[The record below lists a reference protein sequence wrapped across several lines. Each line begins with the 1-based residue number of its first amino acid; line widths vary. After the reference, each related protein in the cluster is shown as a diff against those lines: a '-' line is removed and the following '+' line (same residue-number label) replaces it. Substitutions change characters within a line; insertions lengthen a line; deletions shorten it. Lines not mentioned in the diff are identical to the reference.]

1 MNMFALSDADPGEG
15 GGGSQTFWYPPPPPP
30 PKKKTK
36 KYPNS
41 IKIWTF

>member
-1 MNMFALSDADPGEG
+1 MNMFALSDADPGG
-15 GGGSQTFWYPPPPPP
+15 GGGVRWGYTGFGTVPP
-30 PKKKTK
+30 KTK